1 MLPPLAL
8 NPPIPL
14 PCLSPL
20 PLLLLHRL
28 PLLLDAL
35 SVLFPMS
42 VIGMN
47 PFDDD
52 DKMGQLITF
61 SSNVIA
67 SSVSHC
73 LLCFSVIASSVSFS
87 QLLMLIWRLLVASP
101 GAVTGML

>member
-1 MLPPLAL
+1 MVMIKSYASPPLAP

-20 PLLLLHRL
+20 PLLLLH
-28 PLLLDAL
+28 AL
-35 SVLFPMS
+35 SVLFPVS

-52 DKMGQLITF
+52 DKMCQLITF